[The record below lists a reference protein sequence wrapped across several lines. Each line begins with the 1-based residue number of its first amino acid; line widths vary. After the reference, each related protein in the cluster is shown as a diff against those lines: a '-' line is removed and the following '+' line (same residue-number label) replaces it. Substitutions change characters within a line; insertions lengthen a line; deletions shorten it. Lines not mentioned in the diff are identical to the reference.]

1 MKLYVLRHGQA
12 AMQAGSDFE
21 RPLTR
26 QGEAQ
31 VAGQTEK
38 FAGAWSSLSA
48 VYVSPLVR
56 GQQTAAVVAQTL
68 SFSPGVVSTVEWL
81 RPETPL
87 AHVYEQLLHCTGDVL
102 LISHQPL
109 VSTLS
114 AGLAGR
120 SPWQLGMDTASVA
133 VLEGDC
139 VTANGMVLEA
149 VYDAR

>member
-21 RPLTR
+21 RPLTA
-26 QGEAQ
+26 QGREQ
-31 VAGQTEK
+31 VALQAEK
-38 FAGAWSSLSA
+38 FAGAWSALSRI
-48 VYVSPLVR
+48 YVSPLVR
-56 GQQTAAVVAQTL
+56 AQQTAAVVEQTL
-68 SFSPGVVSTVEWL
+68 SVSSSGFSTVDWL
-81 RPETPL
+81 RPETAL
-87 AHVYEQLLHCTGDVL
+87 AKVYDQLLSCTGDVL

-139 VTANGMVLEA
+139 VSANGMLLEA